1 MRNSSDPPHRSLEKK
16 LNHHIK
22 SLVKKPPQ
30 TFGKESIFHKLIDL
44 GESKKEEAF
53 SSSLKRNIKVEHM
66 RIINEIPIVSKAN
79 GIDNI
84 SNSINL
90 LGDFHDTKE
99 KNVTDKS
106 LKDYQ
111 ASFLYSESI
120 KASLP
125 EKGEKYNS
133 LKSKG
138 DERKMPNAVRSNSF
152 SKKVSTKCK
161 HVHMMESNN
170 TDSRATGGGTPPN
183 QDFVNPNSKLKLSE
197 KHSQNTAL
205 TKKNSKDLNPSR
217 KVSFKIKN
225 PVHRRPLLASNKV
238 ATLTQKFNEL
248 IKVNEDIIQES
259 KITIIDDNIKNYKN
273 INRHCNVSSPSSTL
287 PSNVNG
293 KIKTYNKISVKR
305 RTSLKSRSSSNASID
320 KVLPESP
327 VAHRKLARIK
337 SDLPKKKSSI
347 KKKTHDLNKKV
358 ESPNSTKSNSTIDIK
373 DKNDTDTSETLELR
387 KPKHSVK
394 RKPSFKTTPTR
405 HSVNVRAAIQKFE
418 HTKPELSNDDTKII
432 SPYIQPIIQNPSSN
446 NELDANK
453 DLIPVQKPKV
463 PEKKINLS
471 KTKNVVIRDGKQK
484 FKSIKSNSLDFPTI
498 GPEITLNE
506 TLPKEIVS
514 DQIVKIAS
522 EIKTKKEF
530 IYDKVKFSQ
539 GILNKPKLQ
548 LSKTA
553 DILIDSSSTSTL
565 VDIMEGNE
573 IKFIDDVD
581 KEIVLEKETNC
592 TNSNDD
598 KLDSLT
604 EDEKLYQEVSARI
617 KPNDSF
623 LWRSNSKPDL
633 IPSKEY
639 EITVDLITEE
649 DDDLYDVVGPS
660 TAILKCDSEKEV
672 NTPQDESIPSFE
684 ILLKK
689 ADDLLDNKKREIAED
704 LKKEKIFITVQ
715 DFCNEAFNLNIKSDD
730 EIVEAINEVAIN
742 DTENIIKHEYQQNL
756 DEGYEPLEPYRNDLT
771 DSQKSL
777 TEISNKS
784 HNKSNC
790 PLPEV
795 PQEKEQFSYKYLF
808 AESILTDDDNSSSHS
823 YEYCASKRNEQ
834 QFYNNDSDD
843 GYEICTAPKGNAKTK
858 TDQSLIHAISPKINT
873 SSKDAYSP
881 VKSNSPTSSMGYE
894 KISSIYESIPS
905 KPTSEL
911 QYSKHSINGD
921 LHYNDHD
928 HGINYDECNCDEN
941 IYDTI
946 KPCDTISESNCYESI
961 PGSPHSVIKMR
972 QKQSTKYLP
981 QLLLKSNIPFDSIS
995 NFSQSYSG
1003 STISSENKTNSIY
1016 GQRSIVSSCSIR
1028 SEATIYGHAPS
1039 EISSSDR
1046 SDDWVDMSDQDET
1059 VVDPSDPSK
1068 IM

>member
-1 MRNSSDPPHRSLEKK
+1 MRNSSDPSHRTLEKK
-16 LNHHIK
+16 FNHHIK

-44 GESKKEEAF
+44 GDNKKEEPY

-66 RIINEIPIVSKAN
+66 RIINEIPLVNKPNEINK
-79 GIDNI
+79 I
-84 SNSINL
+84 SNPKNL
-90 LGDFHDTKE
+90 LADFHGPKE
-99 KNVTDKS
+99 RNVADKS

-111 ASFLYSESI
+111 TSFLYSESI

-125 EKGEKYNS
+125 EKGDNFSS

-138 DERKMPNAVRSNSF
+138 DEGKMPNAGHANSF
-152 SKKVSTKCK
+152 SKRVNAKCK
-161 HVHMMESNN
+161 HVHMTESNN
-170 TDSRATGGGTPPN
+170 TDSRVTGGGTPPN
-183 QDFVNPNSKLKLSE
+183 QDYVNPNPKLKLSE
-197 KHSQNTAL
+197 KHTLNTAL

-217 KVSFKIKN
+217 KVSFKIKT
-225 PVHRRPLLASNKV
+225 PLHRRPMLASNKV

-248 IKVNEDIIQES
+248 IKVNEDITQES
-259 KITIIDDNIKNYKN
+259 KITIINDNIKNYK
-273 INRHCNVSSPSSTL
+273 IKNRHCNVSSPSSTL

-327 VAHRKLARIK
+327 IAHRKLTRIK
-337 SDLPKKKSSI
+337 SDLPKKKISI
-347 KKKTHDLNKKV
+347 RKKTHDLNKKV
-358 ESPNSTKSNSTIDIK
+358 ESPYSTKSNSIIDK

-387 KPKHSVK
+387 KPKYSVK
-394 RKPSFKTTPTR
+394 RKPSFKTSPVR

-418 HTKPELSNDDTKII
+418 HTKPELSIEDTKII
-432 SPYIQPIIQNPSSN
+432 SLDIQQIVQHPSSN
-446 NELDANK
+446 DELNTNK
-453 DLIPVQKPKV
+453 DLMPVQKPKI

-471 KTKNVVIRDGKQK
+471 KTKNVVMRDGKQK
-484 FKSIKSNSLDFPTI
+484 FKSIKSISLDIPTI
-498 GPEITLNE
+498 DPDITFNE
-506 TLPKEIVS
+506 SLPKEIVL
-514 DQIVKIAS
+514 DQIVKTES

-548 LSKTA
+548 LSNAT

-565 VDIMEGNE
+565 VEIMEDIE
-573 IKFIDDVD
+573 MKFIDDVD
-581 KEIVLEKETNC
+581 KEIALEKETNS

-623 LWRSNSKPDL
+623 LWRSNSKLDL
-633 IPSKEY
+633 IPTKEY
-639 EITVDLITEE
+639 EIAVDLITEE

-660 TAILKCDSEKEV
+660 TAILKCESEKEIT
-672 NTPQDESIPSFE
+672 TPLEESIPSFE
-684 ILLKK
+684 VLLKK

-704 LKKEKIFITVQ
+704 LKKEKISITVQ
-715 DFCNEAFNLNIKSDD
+715 DFCNEAFNLNIRSDE
-730 EIVEAINEVAIN
+730 EIVEAVNEVAIH
-742 DTENIIKHEYQQNL
+742 DTENIIKHEYQQNV

-777 TEISNKS
+777 AEVSNKS

-843 GYEICTAPKGNAKTK
+843 GYEICTAPKANAKTK
-858 TDQSLIHAISPKINT
+858 TDESLVHAISPKINI

-911 QYSKHSINGD
+911 QYSKHCVNSDI
-921 LHYNDHD
+921 HYNDHD

-972 QKQSTKYLP
+972 QKNSNKYLP
-981 QLLLKSNIPFDSIS
+981 QLLIKSNIPFDSIS

-1028 SEATIYGHAPS
+1028 SEATIYGNAPS

-1059 VVDPSDPSK
+1059 IVDPSDPSK

>member
-1 MRNSSDPPHRSLEKK
+1 MRNSSDPSHRTLEKK

-44 GESKKEEAF
+44 GDNKKEEAY

-66 RIINEIPIVSKAN
+66 RIISEIPIVNEPN
-79 GIDNI
+79 GIDKI
-84 SNSINL
+84 SNAKNL
-90 LGDFHDTKE
+90 LGE
-99 KNVTDKS
+99 RNVADKS

-111 ASFLYSESI
+111 AAFLYSENI

-125 EKGEKYNS
+125 EKGEKINNF
-133 LKSKG
+133 KSKG
-138 DERKMPNAVRSNSF
+138 LLNAVHVNSF
-152 SKKVSTKCK
+152 SKKVNAKCK

-170 TDSRATGGGTPPN
+170 TDSRVTGGGTPPN
-183 QDFVNPNSKLKLSE
+183 QDCGNPNPKLKLAE

-217 KVSFKIKN
+217 KISFKIKT
-225 PVHRRPLLASNKV
+225 PVHRRPVLASNKV

-248 IKVNEDIIQES
+248 IKVNEEITHES
-259 KITIIDDNIKNYKN
+259 KITIINDNIKNYKN
-273 INRHCNVSSPSSTL
+273 KNRHSNAYSPSSTL

-293 KIKTYNKISVKR
+293 KIKTFNKISVKR

-327 VAHRKLARIK
+327 IAHRKLARIK

-347 KKKTHDLNKKV
+347 KKKSHDLNKKV
-358 ESPNSTKSNSTIDIK
+358 ESLYSTKSNSIIDIK
-373 DKNDTDTSETLELR
+373 DKNDTDTSETHELR
-387 KPKHSVK
+387 KPKHNVK
-394 RKPSFKTTPTR
+394 RKPSFKTSPIR

-418 HTKPELSNDDTKII
+418 HTKLELSIEDTNIT
-432 SPYIQPIIQNPSSN
+432 SPDIQQSIQNTISS
-446 NELDANK
+446 DASDTNK
-453 DLIPVQKPKV
+453 DFHIIQKPKI
-463 PEKKINLS
+463 PEKKISLS

-484 FKSIKSNSLDFPTI
+484 FKSIKSNSLDIPSI
-498 GPEITLNE
+498 DNEVPLNE
-506 TLPKEIVS
+506 TLPKEIV
-514 DQIVKIAS
+514 KTAS
-522 EIKTKKEF
+522 KTKTKKEF
-530 IYDKVKFSQ
+530 IYDKAKYSQ

-548 LSKTA
+548 LSNTT
-553 DILIDSSSTSTL
+553 DILIDSCPTSTL
-565 VDIMEGNE
+565 VEIREGIE
-573 IKFIDDVD
+573 IKFIHDVD
-581 KEIVLEKETNC
+581 KEIALEKETIS
-592 TNSNDD
+592 TNSNEDQP
-598 KLDSLT
+598 DSLT

-623 LWRSNSKPDL
+623 LWRSNSKLDL

-639 EITVDLITEE
+639 EIAVDLITEE

-660 TAILKCDSEKEV
+660 TAIFKCESEKETT
-672 NTPQDESIPSFE
+672 TPQEESIPSFE

-689 ADDLLDNKKREIAED
+689 ADDLLDSKKREIAED
-704 LKKEKIFITVQ
+704 LKKEKISITVQ

-730 EIVEAINEVAIN
+730 GIVEAINEVVIT

-777 TEISNKS
+777 VEVSNKS
-784 HNKSNC
+784 RNKSNC

-843 GYEICTAPKGNAKTK
+843 GYEICTAPKGIAITK
-858 TDQSLIHAISPKINT
+858 TDESLMHSVSPKINT

-881 VKSNSPTSSMGYE
+881 EKSNSPTSSMGYE
-894 KISSIYESIPS
+894 KIFSIYESIPS

-911 QYSKHSINGD
+911 QYSKHCINSNS
-921 LHYNDHD
+921 HYNDHD

-972 QKQSTKYLP
+972 RKQSNKYLP
-981 QLLLKSNIPFDSIS
+981 QLLIKSNIPFDSIS

-1016 GQRSIVSSCSIR
+1016 GQRSIVSS
-1028 SEATIYGHAPS
+1028 EATIYGNAPS

-1059 VVDPSDPSK
+1059 IVDPSDPSK